1 MGTSAVR
8 SAAQKNGDVPKSSFL
23 QTGSHS
29 AHRLAQ
35 FQILG
40 TAVRLL
46 RITSD
51 CGVWI
56 RRRMSCSYIH
66 SSSKFS
72 GTSPNVCKIVASPK
86 FPMLGSP
93 LRLNASAPELA
104 GSRVHRLGPANRGR
118 FVGHLLRLA
127 RRYALFGSHKR
138 QGYVV
143 CDGYCCLLREPTFRF
158 APLAHLFIPAQK
170 DRRLSKFCCS
180 DVCRWFEQHHN
191 LPRAPSWA
199 P

>member
-1 MGTSAVR
+1 MGTLAVR

-29 AHRLAQ
+29 VHRLAQ

-40 TAVRLL
+40 AAARLL
-46 RITSD
+46 HITSD
-51 CGVWI
+51 YGVWI

-72 GTSPNVCKIVASPK
+72 GTSPNVFKIVASPK
-86 FPMLGSP
+86 FPAP
-93 LRLNASAPELA
+93 LERERA
-104 GSRVHRLGPANRGR
+104 GIGRIPRHRLGPANRGR

-180 DVCRWFEQHHN
+180 DVCRWFKQHHN
-191 LPRAPSWA
+191 LPRAASWA

>member
-40 TAVRLL
+40 AAVRLL

-51 CGVWI
+51 YGVWI

-72 GTSPNVCKIVASPK
+72 GTSPNVFKIVALPK

-104 GSRVHRLGPANRGR
+104 GSRDIDS
-118 FVGHLLRLA
+118 A
-127 RRYALFGSHKR
+127 RRIAAASLGISCAWP
-138 QGYVV
+138 GATPSSVLTN
-143 CDGYCCLLREPTFRF
+143 G
-158 APLAHLFIPAQK
+158 
-170 DRRLSKFCCS
+170 
-180 DVCRWFEQHHN
+180 
-191 LPRAPSWA
+191 RAT
-199 P
+199 